1 MRNGLTP
8 AAAGAIDRAGAAR
21 DGELRSTFVDAEE
34 AAMRRAM
41 QRLNGDDQA
50 WKVGNNYSQQNRE
63 RTQARLNAMKAEGI
77 VPMKPRDEETMRKK
91 QEASAKA
98 PRTISERAIRVP
110 RVGVMAPQRRPL
122 VDCLPKRRGEV
133 EIRANEGN
141 FARPAA
147 PRGAIVRSSDSRKC
161 CMLIAPALGTL
172 PKFGVCASS
181 RARLAALGGSISG
194 ESAEWLGAQRL
205 TPPSGTASGAR
216 ARLPR
221 PLQPV
226 PCPCSLC
233 LAPPACALPLQE
245 G

>member
-1 MRNGLTP
+1 MRSNGLTP
-8 AAAGAIDRAGAAR
+8 AAAGAIERAGAAR

-41 QRLNGDDQA
+41 QRLNGDDEA
-50 WKVGNNYSQQNRE
+50 WKVGNNYSQQNRA

-77 VPMKPRDEETMRKK
+77 VPMKPRDEEMMRKK

-122 VDCLPKRRGEV
+122 VDCLPRRRGEV

-147 PRGAIVRSSDSRKC
+147 PRGAIVRSSDSRKS
-161 CMLIAPALGTL
+161 CML
-172 PKFGVCASS
+172 
-181 RARLAALGGSISG
+181 
-194 ESAEWLGAQRL
+194 
-205 TPPSGTASGAR
+205 
-216 ARLPR
+216 
-221 PLQPV
+221 
-226 PCPCSLC
+226 
-233 LAPPACALPLQE
+233 
-245 G
+245 

>member
-1 MRNGLTP
+1 MRSNGLQP
-8 AAAGAIDRAGAAR
+8 AAAGAIERAGAAR

-50 WKVGNNYSQQNRE
+50 WKVGNNYSQQNRA

-77 VPMKPRDEETMRKK
+77 VPMKPLDEETMRKK
-91 QEASAKA
+91 QEANAKA

-122 VDCLPKRRGEV
+122 VDCLPRRRGEE

-161 CMLIAPALGTL
+161 CM
-172 PKFGVCASS
+172 
-181 RARLAALGGSISG
+181 R
-194 ESAEWLGAQRL
+194 
-205 TPPSGTASGAR
+205 
-216 ARLPR
+216 
-221 PLQPV
+221 
-226 PCPCSLC
+226 
-233 LAPPACALPLQE
+233 
-245 G
+245 

>member
-1 MRNGLTP
+1 MRSNGLTP
-8 AAAGAIDRAGAAR
+8 AAAGAIERAGAAR

-50 WKVGNNYSQQNRE
+50 WKVGNNYSQQNRA

-122 VDCLPKRRGEV
+122 VDCLPRRRGEV

-141 FARPAA
+141 FARPTA

-161 CMLIAPALGTL
+161 CM
-172 PKFGVCASS
+172 
-181 RARLAALGGSISG
+181 R
-194 ESAEWLGAQRL
+194 
-205 TPPSGTASGAR
+205 
-216 ARLPR
+216 
-221 PLQPV
+221 
-226 PCPCSLC
+226 
-233 LAPPACALPLQE
+233 
-245 G
+245 